1 MQNVSKCAW
10 FVFQHRESDHVTA
23 ALSPHTTGSTLDLSL
38 SAVNKRGLIPTILV
52 VCVNSAV
59 VQNMFQIYGIA
70 VPLASEHAG
79 TC

>member
-1 MQNVSKCAW
+1 MI
-10 FVFQHRESDHVTA
+10 
-23 ALSPHTTGSTLDLSL
+23 SPYTPGSTLDLFL
-38 SAVNKRGLIPTILV
+38 NAVNKRGLIPIILV

>member
-1 MQNVSKCAW
+1 M
-10 FVFQHRESDHVTA
+10 FQCCELDRVAA
-23 ALSPHTTGSTLDLSL
+23 ALSPYTTGSTLDLFL
-38 SAVNKRGLIPTILV
+38 NADKRGLIPIILV